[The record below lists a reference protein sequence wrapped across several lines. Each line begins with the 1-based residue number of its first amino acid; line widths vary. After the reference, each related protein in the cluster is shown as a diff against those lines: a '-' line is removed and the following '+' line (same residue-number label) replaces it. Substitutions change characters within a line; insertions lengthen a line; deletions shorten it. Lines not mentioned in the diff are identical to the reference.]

1 LGLLHRLGL
10 GSDKDL
16 PECLKACGVSNER
29 VEAVT
34 STLRNGGL
42 LAFVNEES
50 ERELLRERGQELA
63 FEVLET
69 AHPANA
75 PVIAPQAPIAGQHA
89 IYNALVMR
97 TGVTDRKR

>member
-1 LGLLHRLGL
+1 
-10 GSDKDL
+10 
-16 PECLKACGVSNER
+16 
-29 VEAVT
+29 
-34 STLRNGGL
+34 
-42 LAFVNEES
+42 
-50 ERELLRERGQELA
+50 
-63 FEVLET
+63 VLET